1 MMCTNPESKN
11 NRAGQPAHHQRKE
24 NTMKTYHKEYGCS
37 ASITDK
43 KDGTAHLII
52 RDTNGKK
59 VKDSIHKTRNAA
71 YSAWRRYCN

>member
-1 MMCTNPESKN
+1 
-11 NRAGQPAHHQRKE
+11 
-24 NTMKTYHKEYGCS
+24 MKTYHKEYGCS